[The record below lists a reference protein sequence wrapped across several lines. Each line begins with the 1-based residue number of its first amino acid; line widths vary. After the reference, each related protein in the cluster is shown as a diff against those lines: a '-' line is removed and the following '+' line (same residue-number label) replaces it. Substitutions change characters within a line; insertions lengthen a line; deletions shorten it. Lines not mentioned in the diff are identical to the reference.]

1 MSGDLFGEGPDSSP
15 KAPEDDPHAPLA
27 DRMRPR
33 TFEELVI
40 RLQLWDESTRVITA
54 RGVTELH
61 DTGTWECDALVRH
74 AALDGDDRSGYA
86 IVDTEG
92 NPSLTFAATDLDL
105 GEPGPG
111 VRS

>member
-1 MSGDLFGEGPDSSP
+1 
-15 KAPEDDPHAPLA
+15 
-27 DRMRPR
+27 
-33 TFEELVI
+33 VI
-40 RLQLWDESTRVITA
+40 RIQLWDESTRVITA

-61 DTGTWECDALVRH
+61 DTGTWECDALVRQ

-92 NPSLTFAATDLDL
+92 NPTLTFAARDLDL
-105 GEPGPG
+105 GEPEQGR

>member
-1 MSGDLFGEGPDSSP
+1 M
-15 KAPEDDPHAPLA
+15 LA
-27 DRMRPR
+27 YTR
-33 TFEELVI
+33 TFDGLVI
-40 RLQLWDESTRVITA
+40 RIQLWDESTRVITA

-61 DTGTWECDALVRH
+61 DTGTWECDALVRQ

-92 NPSLTFAATDLDL
+92 NPTLTFAARDLDL
-105 GEPGPG
+105 GEPEQGR

>member
-1 MSGDLFGEGPDSSP
+1 MTPAPGVILTTGDANVLEYT
-15 KAPEDDPHAPLA
+15 
-27 DRMRPR
+27 R

-40 RLQLWDESTRVITA
+40 RLQLWDESTRVIRA

-74 AALDGDDRSGYA
+74 PALDGEDRSGYA
-86 IVDTEG
+86 VVDTEG
-92 NPSLTFAATDLDL
+92 HPTLTFAATDLDL
-105 GEPGPG
+105 GEPVSR

>member
-1 MSGDLFGEGPDSSP
+1 M
-15 KAPEDDPHAPLA
+15 
-27 DRMRPR
+27 
-33 TFEELVI
+33 I
-40 RLQLWDESTRVITA
+40 RIQLWDESTRVITA

-61 DTGTWECDALVRH
+61 DTGTWECDALVCQ

-92 NPSLTFAATDLDL
+92 NPTLTFAARDLDL
-105 GEPGPG
+105 GEPEQGR

>member
-1 MSGDLFGEGPDSSP
+1 MSPVPGVILATGDANVLDYT
-15 KAPEDDPHAPLA
+15 
-27 DRMRPR
+27 R

-92 NPSLTFAATDLDL
+92 NPTLTFAATGLDL
-105 GEPGPG
+105 GEPAPR